1 MSQVAHT
8 KLKMPLNGRSFNQDS
23 NDNPKT
29 SYIKELVDP
38 EHQLFHHRIQSCS
51 YNLDR
56 HHLSRVL
63 IDNMIHHNGIGISAN
78 QIGIWERAFAM
89 VRDLENNEVM
99 VCFNPRIIKSYS
111 EEVEMEEGC
120 LSYPELFLKVK
131 RPDKIV
137 VKYEDEDKKTHKL
150 KLQGLASRVFQHEYD
165 HMEGIDFTQ
174 RT

>member
-1 MSQVAHT
+1 
-8 KLKMPLNGRSFNQDS
+8 MPRTR
-23 NDNPKT
+23 KT
-29 SYIKELVDP
+29 LLRMEKFPTMITPRITFIKDLVEP
-38 EHQLFHHRIQSCS
+38 EHQLFHHRINSCS

-89 VRDLENNEVM
+89 VRDLEHSDVI
-99 VCFNPRIIKSYS
+99 VCFNPRIVKSYA

>member
-1 MSQVAHT
+1 MITPRAT
-8 KLKMPLNGRSFNQDS
+8 F
-23 NDNPKT
+23 
-29 SYIKELVDP
+29 IKELVDP

-63 IDNMIHHNGIGISAN
+63 IDNMIHHEGIGISAN

-120 LSYPELFLKVK
+120 LSYPELFLKIK

-137 VKYEDEDKKTHKL
+137 VKYEDENKKTHKL

>member
-1 MSQVAHT
+1 MITPRATCV
-8 KLKMPLNGRSFNQDS
+8 
-23 NDNPKT
+23 
-29 SYIKELVDP
+29 KELVEP

-89 VRDLENNEVM
+89 VRDLENSEVM
-99 VCFNPRIIKSYS
+99 VCFNPRIVKSYA

-120 LSYPELFLKVK
+120 LSYPDLFLKIK

>member
-1 MSQVAHT
+1 MITPRAT
-8 KLKMPLNGRSFNQDS
+8 F
-23 NDNPKT
+23 
-29 SYIKELVDP
+29 IKELVEP

-89 VRDLENNEVM
+89 VRDIENNEVM

-137 VKYEDEDKKTHKL
+137 VKYEDEDKKIHKV
-150 KLQGLASRVFQHEYD
+150 KLSGLASRVFQHEYD

>member
-1 MSQVAHT
+1 MAEISIRILMITPRAT
-8 KLKMPLNGRSFNQDS
+8 F
-23 NDNPKT
+23 
-29 SYIKELVDP
+29 IKELVDP

-89 VRDLENNEVM
+89 VRDIENNEVM

-120 LSYPELFLKVK
+120 LSYPELFLKIK

>member
-1 MSQVAHT
+1 MIT
-8 KLKMPLNGRSFNQDS
+8 
-23 NDNPKT
+23 PKT

-56 HHLSRVL
+56 HHLSKVL

-111 EEVEMEEGC
+111 EEIEMEEGC
-120 LSYPELFLKVK
+120 LSYPELFLKIK

-137 VKYEDEDKKTHKL
+137 VKYEDEYKKLHKI
-150 KLQGLASRVFQHEYD
+150 KLEGLASRVFQHEYD

>member
-1 MSQVAHT
+1 MITPRAT
-8 KLKMPLNGRSFNQDS
+8 F
-23 NDNPKT
+23 
-29 SYIKELVDP
+29 IKELVEP
-38 EHQLFHHRIQSCS
+38 EHQLFHHRINSCS

-63 IDNMIHHNGIGISAN
+63 IDNMIHHEGIGISAN

-120 LSYPELFLKVK
+120 LSYPELFLKIK

-137 VKYEDEDKKTHKL
+137 VKYEDENKKIHKI

>member
-1 MSQVAHT
+1 MITPRAT
-8 KLKMPLNGRSFNQDS
+8 F
-23 NDNPKT
+23 
-29 SYIKELVDP
+29 IKELVEP
-38 EHQLFHHRIQSCS
+38 EHQLFHHRINSCS

-89 VRDLENNEVM
+89 VRDIENNEVM
-99 VCFNPRIIKSYS
+99 VCFNPRIVKSYS

-120 LSYPELFLKVK
+120 LSYPELFLKIK

>member
-1 MSQVAHT
+1 MAEVSIRILMIT
-8 KLKMPLNGRSFNQDS
+8 
-23 NDNPKT
+23 PKT
-29 SYIKELVDP
+29 TYIKELVEP

-63 IDNMIHHNGIGISAN
+63 IDNMIYHNGIGISAN

-89 VRDLENNEVM
+89 VRDIENNEVM

-131 RPDKIV
+131 RPDKII
-137 VKYEDEDKKTHKL
+137 VKYEDEDKKTHKM
-150 KLQGLASRVFQHEYD
+150 KLEGLASRVFQHEYD

>member
-1 MSQVAHT
+1 MEKFPT
-8 KLKMPLNGRSFNQDS
+8 MITPRITF
-23 NDNPKT
+23 
-29 SYIKELVDP
+29 IKDLVEP
-38 EHQLFHHRIQSCS
+38 EHQLFHHRINSCS

-89 VRDLENNEVM
+89 IRDLEHQEVM
-99 VCFNPRIIKSYS
+99 VCFNPRIIKSYT

-120 LSYPELFLKVK
+120 LSYPELFLKIK

-137 VKYEDEDKKTHKL
+137 VKYEDEDKKIHKM

-165 HMEGIDFTQ
+165 HMEGVDFTQ

>member
-1 MSQVAHT
+1 MIT
-8 KLKMPLNGRSFNQDS
+8 PRTTF
-23 NDNPKT
+23 
-29 SYIKELVDP
+29 IKDLVEP
-38 EHQLFHHRIQSCS
+38 EHQLFHHRINSCS

-89 VRDLENNEVM
+89 VRDLENNEVI
-99 VCFNPRIIKSYS
+99 VCFNPRIVKSYS

-120 LSYPELFLKVK
+120 LSYPELFLKIK
-131 RPDKIV
+131 RPDKII
-137 VKYEDEDKKTHKL
+137 VKYEDENKKTHKM
-150 KLQGLASRVFQHEYD
+150 KLEGLASRVFQHEYD

>member
-1 MSQVAHT
+1 MAKISIRILMITPRAT
-8 KLKMPLNGRSFNQDS
+8 F
-23 NDNPKT
+23 
-29 SYIKELVDP
+29 IKELVEP
-38 EHQLFHHRIQSCS
+38 EHQLFHHRVQSCS

-99 VCFNPRIIKSYS
+99 VCFNPGIVKSYA

-120 LSYPELFLKVK
+120 LSYPELFLKIK

-137 VKYEDEDKKTHKL
+137 VKYEDEDKKTHKM

>member
-1 MSQVAHT
+1 MITPRAT
-8 KLKMPLNGRSFNQDS
+8 F
-23 NDNPKT
+23 
-29 SYIKELVDP
+29 IKELVDP

-99 VCFNPRIIKSYS
+99 VCFNPRIVKSYT

-120 LSYPELFLKVK
+120 LSYPELFLKIK

-137 VKYEDEDKKTHKL
+137 VKYEDENKKSHKI

>member
-1 MSQVAHT
+1 MITPRAT
-8 KLKMPLNGRSFNQDS
+8 F
-23 NDNPKT
+23 
-29 SYIKELVDP
+29 IKELVDP

-89 VRDLENNEVM
+89 VRDIENNEVM
-99 VCFNPRIIKSYS
+99 VCFNPRIIKSYAG
-111 EEVEMEEGC
+111 EVEMEEGC
-120 LSYPELFLKVK
+120 LSYPDLFLKVK
-131 RPDKIV
+131 RPDRIV
-137 VKYEDEDKKTHKL
+137 VKYEDEDKKVHKM

-165 HMEGIDFTQ
+165 HMEGVDFTQ

>member
-1 MSQVAHT
+1 M
-8 KLKMPLNGRSFNQDS
+8 
-23 NDNPKT
+23 
-29 SYIKELVDP
+29 IKELVKP

-99 VCFNPRIIKSYS
+99 VCFNPRIVKSYS
-111 EEVEMEEGC
+111 QEVEMEEGC
-120 LSYPELFLKVK
+120 LSYPELFLKIK
-131 RPDKIV
+131 RPDKIF
-137 VKYEDEDKKTHKL
+137 VKYEDENKKIHKI

>member
-1 MSQVAHT
+1 MIT
-8 KLKMPLNGRSFNQDS
+8 PR
-23 NDNPKT
+23 T
-29 SYIKELVDP
+29 SYIKELVEP

-89 VRDLENNEVM
+89 VRDLEHQEVM
-99 VCFNPRIIKSYS
+99 VCFNPRIIKSYT

-120 LSYPELFLKVK
+120 LSYPELFLKIK

-137 VKYEDEDKKTHKL
+137 VKYEDENKKTHKM
-150 KLQGLASRVFQHEYD
+150 KLEGLASRVFQHEYD

>member
-1 MSQVAHT
+1 MITPRAT
-8 KLKMPLNGRSFNQDS
+8 F
-23 NDNPKT
+23 
-29 SYIKELVDP
+29 IKDLVEP
-38 EHQLFHHRIQSCS
+38 EHQLFHHRINSCS

-89 VRDLENNEVM
+89 VRDIENNEVM

-120 LSYPELFLKVK
+120 LSYPELFLKIK

>member
-1 MSQVAHT
+1 MIT
-8 KLKMPLNGRSFNQDS
+8 
-23 NDNPKT
+23 PKT

-63 IDNMIHHNGIGISAN
+63 IDNMIHHQGIGISAN

-89 VRDLENNEVM
+89 IRDLENNEII
-99 VCFNPRIIKSYS
+99 VCFNPRIVKSYS

-120 LSYPELFLKVK
+120 LSYPELFLKIK

-137 VKYEDEDKKTHKL
+137 VKYEDEDKKTHKI
-150 KLQGLASRVFQHEYD
+150 KLQGLASRGFQHEYD

>member
-1 MSQVAHT
+1 MITPRAT
-8 KLKMPLNGRSFNQDS
+8 F
-23 NDNPKT
+23 
-29 SYIKELVDP
+29 IKELVEP

-56 HHLSRVL
+56 HHLSRIL

-89 VRDLENNEVM
+89 IRDLENNEIM
-99 VCFNPRIIKSYS
+99 VCFNPRIVKSYA

-120 LSYPELFLKVK
+120 LSYPVLFLKIK

-137 VKYEDEDKKTHKL
+137 VKYEDEDKKSHKL

>member
-1 MSQVAHT
+1 MAEVSIRILMIT
-8 KLKMPLNGRSFNQDS
+8 PR
-23 NDNPKT
+23 T
-29 SYIKELVDP
+29 SYIKELVEP

-56 HHLSRVL
+56 HHLSKIL

-89 VRDLENNEVM
+89 VRDLENNEVI
-99 VCFNPRIIKSYS
+99 VCFNPRIVKSYS

-120 LSYPELFLKVK
+120 LSYPELFLKIK

-137 VKYEDEDKKTHKL
+137 VKYEDEDKKTHKM

>member
-1 MSQVAHT
+1 MITPRAT
-8 KLKMPLNGRSFNQDS
+8 F
-23 NDNPKT
+23 
-29 SYIKELVDP
+29 IKELVEP

-89 VRDLENNEVM
+89 VRDIENNEVM